1 MMLYMEKEDARKTPA
16 SLLERRKQVVRLYR
30 KNYRPMQ
37 IVELTGL
44 SWGAVNTAI
53 KLYDEGGMVA
63 LNPKKRG
70 VKNGIGRTLDAEQE
84 KRIQQLICEKRPEQ
98 LKMGFALWTRAAVKE
113 LILREFS
120 VDLPLRTVGDYLH
133 RWGFTPQKP
142 IKRAYEQQP
151 KAVQK
156 WLDEQYPEI
165 EKRALEE
172 GAEIHWGDETSIMN
186 TDVRGRS
193 YSPRG
198 KTPETRAVWGK
209 REKFSMISTVT
220 NRGKC
225 RWMMIDGA
233 FNSDRLIAFMELLVK
248 DAGRKVFLVLDN
260 LRVHHSKPVKRWL
273 MRHTDEIEVFFL
285 PSYSPELNPDE
296 RLNADLKHKI
306 TTTAPS
312 RTRRKLEAVVIQ
324 HMELIERSPERVIKY
339 FGDPHISYAANHN
352 I

>member
-1 MMLYMEKEDARKTPA
+1 MK
-16 SLLERRKQVVRLYR
+16 
-30 KNYRPMQ
+30 

-53 KLYDEGGMVA
+53 NLYKEGGASA
-63 LNPKKRG
+63 LKPKTRG
-70 VKNGIGRTLDAEQE
+70 RRTGMCRTLDAKQE
-84 KRIQQLICEKRPEQ
+84 RRIQQLICEKRPEQ
-98 LKMGFALWTRAAVKE
+98 LKMDFALWTRAAVKE
-113 LILREFS
+113 LIHHEFGI
-120 VDLPLRTVGDYLH
+120 DLPIRSVGEYLR

-156 WLDEQYPEI
+156 WLNEQYPQI
-165 EKRALEE
+165 EERAAAE
-172 GAEIHWGDETSIMN
+172 GAEIHWGDETSVMN

-198 KTPETRAVWGK
+198 KTPETSAIWGK

-233 FNSDRLIAFMELLVK
+233 FNSDRLIEFMELLVT

-260 LRVHHSKPVKRWL
+260 LRVHHSKPVKKWL
-273 MRHTDEIEVFFL
+273 ADHSDEIEVFFL

-306 TTTAPS
+306 TTTAPA
-312 RTRRKLEAVVIQ
+312 RTRRKLKAVTIE
-324 HMELIERSPERVIKY
+324 HMTLIERSPERVIKY
-339 FGDPHISYAANHN
+339 FGDPHVSYAAHHN